1 MKTGWT
7 GGQYSIYRA
16 LLAIGTGAVLGARLP
31 NSADIALAFCLLTLG
46 LVGCIALALGWHDRI
61 VSLAL
66 LIFGVGTAGSI
77 DGGPLVLPGTDVIV
91 VSLLLCFH
99 AATPRDPFGAW
110 TARGRPDPAGDWR
123 MPSWIPHSAWG
134 LLAVAYVVS
143 DLERLSGIAFTP
155 AAIDASRFA
164 WFGLLV
170 DFWFVIA
177 LFRVRSRASAWIAM
191 SLWKIAWSFAFGSF
205 EEPGRAPIELNV
217 WLLHLLAF
225 DPAWISGRPS
235 AALESTEVGSTSSR
249 ARLFYDGDCGLCH
262 RAVRFLIAE
271 DEHLDEASRL
281 RFAPLGGDAFLR
293 MVATSSEIDPA
304 SLPDSIVLEL
314 EDGRV
319 ATRASAAIEIANR
332 LGGFWRA
339 IAFAISLGGYVP
351 GSVLDSAYDV
361 VAENRKRFFEKPK
374 DSCPILPPDLR
385 ERFDL

>member
-16 LLAIGTGAVLGARLP
+16 LLAIGTGGVLGARLP
-31 NSADIALAFCLLTLG
+31 SSADIGLAFCLLTLG

-110 TARGRPDPAGDWR
+110 TARERPDPAGHWR
-123 MPSWIPHSAWG
+123 MPSWIPNSAWA
-134 LLAVAYVVS
+134 LLAVAYVVA
-143 DLERLSGIAFTP
+143 DLGRLSGIAFTP
-155 AAIDASRFA
+155 AASDASRLA
-164 WFGLLV
+164 WIGLLF

-177 LFRVRSRASAWIAM
+177 VFRVESRASAWIAM
-191 SLWKIAWSFAFGSF
+191 SLWKVAWSIAFGSF
-205 EEPGRAPIELNV
+205 AEPGTSPIESNV

-225 DPAWISGRPS
+225 DPAWIPS
-235 AALESTEVGSTSSR
+235 RSSVSLESTELSSTSGR

-262 RAVRFLIAE
+262 RSVRFLIAE
-271 DEHLDEASRL
+271 DDHVEEALRL
-281 RFAPLGGDAFLR
+281 RFAPLGGDAFMQL
-293 MVATSSEIDPA
+293 VARSPEIDPDH
-304 SLPDSIVLEL
+304 LPDSIVLEL

-319 ATRASAAIEIANR
+319 ATRASAVIEIANR

-339 IAFAISLGGYVP
+339 IAFAGSLGGYVP
-351 GSVLDSAYDV
+351 RAVLDSAYDI
-361 VAENRKRFFEKPK
+361 VAENRKRLFEKPK
-374 DSCPILPPDLR
+374 ESCPILPPDLR
-385 ERFDL
+385 ERFDF